1 MIELIFTACLV
12 ASPEKCEERHLTFA
26 ETLTPMQCLM
36 GAQPELA
43 KWGEAHPK
51 WRIGRWKCQNVR
63 TASRGA

>member
-12 ASPEKCEERHLTFA
+12 TSPERCEERNLTFM
-26 ETLTPMQCLM
+26 EPLSPMQCLM

-43 KWGEAHPK
+43 KWSEAHPK
-51 WRIGRWKCQNVR
+51 WQIGRWKCQSVR